1 VATISIT
8 AADAGTVIASGD
20 GTLTALA
27 LIDAGQPEPWSL
39 LALTDGNGYALY
51 LSDAL
56 GIIPVDN
63 AIWGKPL
70 LSFAVPYVGGLV
82 AKSLPPTSSRRHELF
97 AVIRHCPRRRRHR
110 YLVCRALLEQLDQ
123 ETARLC
129 EVVLWHTDLT
139 LTPYALSSS

>member
-56 GIIPVDN
+56 GIIPVSN
-63 AIWGKPL
+63 EIWGKPL
-70 LSFAVPYVGGLV
+70 LSFAVPFVGGLV
-82 AKSLPPTSSRRHELF
+82 VRSVPLGSSW
-97 AVIRHCPRRRRHR
+97 
-110 YLVCRALLEQLDQ
+110 RA
-123 ETARLC
+123 T
-129 EVVLWHTDLT
+129 V
-139 LTPYALSSS
+139 S